1 MFSGIIEH
9 VCPIRRIASVP
20 AGGVRLDVATRVP
33 ASLGDSIAINGC
45 CLTVESIIDDTLT
58 FSLSAETLLRTS
70 FSALSVG
77 NLVNVERALK
87 LGDHLAGHLVSGHVD
102 GTRTV
107 NFLQHKEG
115 FALLQV
121 QLTAEDLSLVV
132 PKGSLCVH
140 GVSLTIN
147 SLNHDG
153 SVDFTLVPYTLEH
166 TNLRLLSAGDRVNI
180 EFDMIGK
187 FIERQTKA
195 YVSPK

>member
-180 EFDMIGK
+180 EFDMIGT